1 MKCADLNERLNSIFN
16 QYHKAEYLRTDP
28 LQCVYPFKADKDREI
43 SGLVAAL
50 MAYGRVEIIIR
61 NLNVLFQ
68 CTGPDIVDFTLNTTY
83 SKKLKVFKGFKHRFN
98 DHTDISILFQSIAE
112 IIEKYG
118 SIEALFVEAG
128 QVPVVDALNQF
139 SSKMKALGEKIG
151 KESRKSFQYLFP
163 SPSSGSACKRLNM
176 YLRWMVRPK
185 DSIDLGIWRKVS
197 PSVLIIPVDTHI
209 AQIARNLKLTS
220 RKNADWKMAEEITAS
235 LRKFD
240 PFDPVKYDF
249 SLCRAGMIS
258 VRKDAA

>member
-1 MKCADLNERLNSIFN
+1 
-16 QYHKAEYLRTDP
+16 
-28 LQCVYPFKADKDREI
+28 
-43 SGLVAAL
+43 
-50 MAYGRVEIIIR
+50 
-61 NLNVLFQ
+61 
-68 CTGPDIVDFTLNTTY
+68 
-83 SKKLKVFKGFKHRFN
+83 
-98 DHTDISILFQSIAE
+98 
-112 IIEKYG
+112 
-118 SIEALFVEAG
+118 
-128 QVPVVDALNQF
+128 
-139 SSKMKALGEKIG
+139 
-151 KESRKSFQYLFP
+151 
-163 SPSSGSACKRLNM
+163 
-176 YLRWMVRPK
+176 LRWMVRPK